1 MLNGMYIHIIKNI
14 LYVYF
19 GIFVIFKNIL
29 CVCIDIRVV
38 YLYIWLIETLYTNFK
53 TNIYRIYVMN
63 NQKIEHQSVIVFTSE
78 SKDSLVKNGGS
89 RAWRSLLGLPPGLV
103 SPLDCARDHHCG
115 SRQPTG
121 PRFHL
126 RGAAD
131 RRAAGRRGVGQDR
144 GDRPVPHRHLLARH
158 AALGDVPAGVRT

>member
-38 YLYIWLIETLYTNFK
+38 YLYIWLIETRYTNFK

-89 RAWRSLLGLPPGLV
+89 RAWRAVLSKLEQAEYLILVRFGILKLLKMIENLYKFLNMHFYRMM
-103 SPLDCARDHHCG
+103 LYLKKHG
-115 SRQPTG
+115 SG
-121 PRFHL
+121 
-126 RGAAD
+126 
-131 RRAAGRRGVGQDR
+131 
-144 GDRPVPHRHLLARH
+144 
-158 AALGDVPAGVRT
+158 